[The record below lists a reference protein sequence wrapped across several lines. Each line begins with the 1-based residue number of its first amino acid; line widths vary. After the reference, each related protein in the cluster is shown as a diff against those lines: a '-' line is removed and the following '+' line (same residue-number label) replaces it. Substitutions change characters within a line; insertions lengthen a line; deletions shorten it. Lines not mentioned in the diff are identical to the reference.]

1 MFSSGRFFVF
11 VLKLQGATQKRMTPK
26 NACNLSFQLF
36 RHWLDRTYFVGLCC
50 KSMFGKTEL
59 FAGKFKSGVS
69 MKMEYYLRGW
79 GEQTS
84 EHIWDSVANRGPKK
98 LSSCLN
104 QGVIAGRA
112 GGGDICPPNVWIHA
126 VWSIRVW
133 STRVKM
139 SPVLKIFGKIR
150 VFSRSKYWTLFVQS
164 QYSNTVNTGHNT
176 FDTFFQLSNLD
187 CKNATLW

>member
-1 MFSSGRFFVF
+1 MSIRQVKGEWLARKISLHSVFRERKTFSFW
-11 VLKLQGATQKRMTPK
+11 ATQKSGMCIFRI
-26 NACNLSFQLF
+26 

-59 FAGKFKSGVS
+59 FAGKFKSGVA

-104 QGVIAGRA
+104 QGVIPGRA
-112 GGGDICPPNVWIHA
+112 AGGAHVLPMFWM
-126 VWSIRVW
+126 IRKDTVIF
-133 STRVKM
+133 RVYDM
-139 SPVLKIFGKIR
+139 VSPKVTLKG
-150 VFSRSKYWTLFVQS
+150 
-164 QYSNTVNTGHNT
+164 
-176 FDTFFQLSNLD
+176 
-187 CKNATLW
+187 